1 MEWKL
6 PESKGLIYPINH
18 WITVVFAK
26 GGCCCSVS
34 KLCPS
39 LCHPMDC
46 RLPCPS
52 LSSRVCS
59 YSVSSELVMLSNH
72 LIFCHPLLLLPSIS
86 PSIRFFSS
94 EPALCIRW
102 PKYWS
107 FSINP
112 SNEYSG
118 LISFRKDWFD
128 LFAIQ
133 RTLKRLLQQH
143 NLKAS
148 ILWHSA
154 FSLVQLLYSYMTT
167 GKSIALTRWTFVGKV
182 MSLTKMSL
190 EDNRKDLGMNEL
202 STWVYSQHTSALES
216 FRWLHH
222 LFSLSLLLPSK
233 LITIQS
239 LKGKYLL
246 LQFILSKFLLIVI
259 IKIFGENIRSKGSG
273 AEQRCCCLVTKSN
286 LTLSRPHG
294 L

>member
-1 MEWKL
+1 M
-6 PESKGLIYPINH
+6 
-18 WITVVFAK
+18 VFAK

-72 LIFCHPLLLLPSIS
+72 LIFCHPLLFLPSIF

-94 EPALCIRW
+94 EPALRIGW

-128 LFAIQ
+128 LSAIQ

-143 NLKAS
+143 SLKAS
-148 ILWHSA
+148 FFGTQPSLWPKILNKY
-154 FSLVQLLYSYMTT
+154 V
-167 GKSIALTRWTFVGKV
+167 LT
-182 MSLTKMSL
+182 
-190 EDNRKDLGMNEL
+190 
-202 STWVYSQHTSALES
+202 
-216 FRWLHH
+216 
-222 LFSLSLLLPSK
+222 
-233 LITIQS
+233 S
-239 LKGKYLL
+239 LKEVYL
-246 LQFILSKFLLIVI
+246 
-259 IKIFGENIRSKGSG
+259 SG
-273 AEQRCCCLVTKSN
+273 TN
-286 LTLSRPHG
+286 FPPGDNNT
-294 L
+294 